1 MSLFDE
7 LEQQIEFI
15 FSTEWDTINGQKI
28 PEAEHVKL
36 GNHSIILEATVLYA
50 DLTESTELVD
60 NHDPLFAAEIYKS
73 YLHCASKLI
82 KKTGG
87 VITAFDGDRV
97 MGVFIWND
105 KNSLAVECA
114 LKINQCVNEI
124 INPAILRQYGQ
135 IDYHL
140 KHCIGVDTSEM
151 HIARTGVRGSN
162 DLVWVGRAA
171 NYAAKLCSYKD
182 EEYCTYIT
190 EDVFEDL
197 VDYVKFG
204 DSEEENMWERSFW
217 KEKNIFIYGSNW
229 SMEF

>member
-7 LEQQIEFI
+7 LEDQIEFI
-15 FSTEWDTINGQKI
+15 FSAEWDTINGQKI
-28 PEAEHVKL
+28 PETEHVKL
-36 GNHSIILEATVLYA
+36 GNHAIALNATVLYA

-60 NHDPLFAAEIYKS
+60 NNDPLFAAEIYKS

-97 MGVFIWND
+97 MGVFIWDD

-124 INPAILRQYGQ
+124 INPAIVKQYRSS
-135 IDYHL
+135 DYQM
-140 KHCIGVDTSEM
+140 KHCIGIDTSVM

-162 DLVWVGRAA
+162 DLVWVGRAE
-171 NYAAKLCSYKD
+171 NYAAKLCSYK
-182 EEYCTYIT
+182 EEEFCTYIT

-197 VDYVKFG
+197 DDYVKF
-204 DSEEENMWERSFW
+204 ENLAGEIMWERHFW
-217 KEKNIFIYGSNW
+217 NEKNIFIYGSNW
-229 SMEF
+229 NMEF